1 MGMAEQRD
9 ESAVYK
15 QLSTEM
21 RQGLK
26 NIYQQISSASSDQ
39 GTPVSDTDALFHEA
53 SDQLGEV
60 LKATETAAVNIME
73 IVEKHLDLQTES
85 AALLEA
91 VRSGTAADTQTA
103 RLAEINNQ
111 LGDDLT
117 TLLTILS
124 FQDITGQRI
133 KKVVEA
139 LNKIEK
145 SVVELYVSS
154 GLIMEGAEKNP
165 HKDVQTLQDE
175 ARKAVEDFR
184 QNRRVSSELKGPDAN
199 GFSQNAIDDMLAQLG
214 M

>member
-154 GLIMEGAEKNP
+154 GLIMESAEKNP

>member
-1 MGMAEQRD
+1 M
-9 ESAVYK
+9 
-15 QLSTEM
+15 
-21 RQGLK
+21 
-26 NIYQQISSASSDQ
+26 
-39 GTPVSDTDALFHEA
+39 
-53 SDQLGEV
+53 
-60 LKATETAAVNIME
+60 
-73 IVEKHLDLQTES
+73 
-85 AALLEA
+85 
-91 VRSGTAADTQTA
+91 
-103 RLAEINNQ
+103 
-111 LGDDLT
+111 GDDLT